1 MRPSAGPINESP
13 GVRVGTMSNPN
24 QEGDEVPDRYEPHLG
39 SAAGLESAIRDL
51 ARRLAEYEGSN
62 LRPEELVALREILKH
77 ADRFL
82 TLMQIEV
89 QYPGSLNSLARLHT
103 TMNNLG
109 IIGSGLQRVVMYMAI
124 FIGAIISFKS
134 GFVAWIAAE
143 IAKK

>member
-1 MRPSAGPINESP
+1 
-13 GVRVGTMSNPN
+13 
-24 QEGDEVPDRYEPHLG
+24 
-39 SAAGLESAIRDL
+39 
-51 ARRLAEYEGSN
+51 
-62 LRPEELVALREILKH
+62 
-77 ADRFL
+77 
-82 TLMQIEV
+82 MQIEV
-89 QYPGSLNSLARLHT
+89 QYPGSLNSLARFHT